1 MNLIRR
7 VWLPPDGDS
16 RLVRFQEELAR
27 RANRWEWTAVPPFVH
42 LDNDVEIPVGPVE
55 TGSWLLDEGQP
66 VLQALDSGR
75 SMGVFRFGLASTRP
89 LIESDLAGLPAPP
102 SWKWTHGRLG
112 VLELT
117 LPQDDAAFA
126 LWTWT
131 SLRGWKSGLSKE

>member
-75 SMGVFRFGLASTRP
+75 VDGSFSLWSGF
-89 LIESDLAGLPAPP
+89 DP
-102 SWKWTHGRLG
+102 SFDRERLG
-112 VLELT
+112 WVAGTAFLEV
-117 LPQDDAAFA
+117 DARAPRR
-126 LWTWT
+126 
-131 SLRGWKSGLSKE
+131 SSN